1 MENSA
6 AAAALILVY
15 ITPVVSLIGVVL
27 SIIMLKIF
35 TSNDFKDISF
45 KYIKYQTLFSLFNLI
60 IKVSQPIYYCKLLPK
75 CDISHTEFV
84 QYYYI
89 GILTYVSSI
98 CEMVA
103 QYCNIFS
110 GLFCT
115 IYVCEQMKI
124 FKFLSFHRYTLIV
137 LVLLSGIL
145 FSFQIFQKEITNVNN
160 SYVTQ
165 NKNETYLSY
174 FEYTANIIRDGL
186 SSCLL
191 IIIDLLLLWKL
202 RKIMREKLRL
212 LNLNLLNRVSITN
225 ELLPSSFSNN
235 LNRMNLKSKNQLKIN
250 RTRRLQTITILSS
263 CINSLIS
270 RLPILIFYIIKINQ
284 PKIDTE
290 SIEFAS
296 TALVIYVTN
305 CVSFFIFYF
314 SNEKF
319 KSNFYK
325 TLRLIGKIFS
335 RLYNSSIINFC
346 ELNNKYFCCYGSKN

>member
-1 MENSA
+1 MENSS

-15 ITPVVSLIGVVL
+15 ITPVVSLIGIVL
-27 SIIMLKIF
+27 LVIMLKIF

-60 IKVSQPIYYCKLLPK
+60 IKTLQPIYYCKLLSK

-145 FSFQIFQKEITNVNN
+145 FSFQIFQKEIVNVNN

-202 RKIMREKLRL
+202 RKI
-212 LNLNLLNRVSITN
+212 
-225 ELLPSSFSNN
+225 
-235 LNRMNLKSKNQLKIN
+235 LK
-250 RTRRLQTITILSS
+250 
-263 CINSLIS
+263 
-270 RLPILIFYIIKINQ
+270 
-284 PKIDTE
+284 
-290 SIEFAS
+290 
-296 TALVIYVTN
+296 
-305 CVSFFIFYF
+305 
-314 SNEKF
+314 
-319 KSNFYK
+319 
-325 TLRLIGKIFS
+325 
-335 RLYNSSIINFC
+335 
-346 ELNNKYFCCYGSKN
+346 

>member
-1 MENSA
+1 MEKCA

-15 ITPVVSLIGVVL
+15 ITPVVSLVGILL

-60 IKVSQPIYYCKLLPK
+60 IKVSQPIYYCKLYK

-124 FKFLSFHRYTLIV
+124 FKFLSFHKYTLI
-137 LVLLSGIL
+137 LIVLLSGIL
-145 FSFQIFQKEITNVNN
+145 FSFQIFQKEIINKND

-186 SSCLL
+186 SSLLL

-202 RKIMREKLRL
+202 RNIMKEKLRL

-225 ELLPSSFSNN
+225 ELINSDNKITVYSMNQIKV
-235 LNRMNLKSKNQLKIN
+235 NRA
-250 RTRRLQTITILSS
+250 RRLQTITILSN

-270 RLPILIFYIIKINQ
+270 RLPILIYYIIKINQ
-284 PKIDTE
+284 PKIDTD
-290 SIEFAS
+290 SILFAS

-319 KSNFYK
+319 KSNFY
-325 TLRLIGKIFS
+325 
-335 RLYNSSIINFC
+335 NFC
-346 ELNNKYFCCYGSKN
+346 NVI

>member
-45 KYIKYQTLFSLFNLI
+45 KYIKYQTLFSLFNLMI
-60 IKVSQPIYYCKLLPK
+60 
-75 CDISHTEFV
+75 
-84 QYYYI
+84 
-89 GILTYVSSI
+89 
-98 CEMVA
+98 
-103 QYCNIFS
+103 
-110 GLFCT
+110 
-115 IYVCEQMKI
+115 
-124 FKFLSFHRYTLIV
+124 
-137 LVLLSGIL
+137 
-145 FSFQIFQKEITNVNN
+145 
-160 SYVTQ
+160 
-165 NKNETYLSY
+165 
-174 FEYTANIIRDGL
+174 
-186 SSCLL
+186 
-191 IIIDLLLLWKL
+191 
-202 RKIMREKLRL
+202 
-212 LNLNLLNRVSITN
+212 
-225 ELLPSSFSNN
+225 
-235 LNRMNLKSKNQLKIN
+235 
-250 RTRRLQTITILSS
+250 
-263 CINSLIS
+263 
-270 RLPILIFYIIKINQ
+270 
-284 PKIDTE
+284 KIDTE

>member
-1 MENSA
+1 MEKCA

-15 ITPVVSLIGVVL
+15 ITPVVSLVGILL

-60 IKVSQPIYYCKLLPK
+60 IKVSQPIYYCKLYK

-124 FKFLSFHRYTLIV
+124 FKFLSFHKYTLIV
-137 LVLLSGIL
+137 IVLLSGIL
-145 FSFQIFQKEITNVNN
+145 FSFQIFQKEIVNVNN

-165 NKNETYLSY
+165 NRNETYLSY

-186 SSCLL
+186 SSLLL

-202 RKIMREKLRL
+202 RNIMKEKLRL
-212 LNLNLLNRVSITN
+212 LNLNLLNRVSIAN
-225 ELLPSSFSNN
+225 ELLPSSFRNN
-235 LNRMNLKSKNQLKIN
+235 VDRINLKSKNQLKIN
-250 RTRRLQTITILSS
+250 RARRLQTITILSN

-270 RLPILIFYIIKINQ
+270 RLPILIYYIIKINQ
-284 PKIDTE
+284 PKIDTD
-290 SIEFAS
+290 SILFAS

-314 SNEKF
+314 SNERF

-325 TLRLIGKIFS
+325 VLSLIGTIFS
-335 RLYNSSIINFC
+335 RLHNGVIKCLRI
-346 ELNNKYFCCYGSKN
+346 E